1 MSLQEHDIKELD
13 EYNKMREKQ
22 QSDCINT
29 ENIVQ

>member
-1 MSLQEHDIKELD
+1 MSLQEHEIKELD
-13 EYNKMREKQ
+13 KYSRMREKQ